1 MTPSPPFAGRSYTN
15 QPGVGLYPTTGTQ
28 SDYAYSRHIANSS
41 LRKTYGYTFE
51 TGPFTGK
58 CRVVLPAGRPD
69 ADQAG
74 RQVGHD
80 RLDAAVHLCHRT
92 HRQPGLQRRHGGAA
106 LRRVRDE
113 LLATTDAG
121 REWIALFE
129 RVQAPLLRAVMADE
143 RLAREAGELL
153 AVTGELLA
161 DNHRVIDGDTVAR
174 AATALRTL
182 DESMPEERAELRAV
196 LARLETATNRR
207 ATEVIDTLLAHGPD
221 NPP

>member
-1 MTPSPPFAGRSYTN
+1 MKRCAGCATR
-15 QPGVGLYPTTGTQ
+15 
-28 SDYAYSRHIANSS
+28 
-41 LRKTYGYTFE
+41 
-51 TGPFTGK
+51 
-58 CRVVLPAGRPD
+58 
-69 ADQAG
+69 
-74 RQVGHD
+74 
-80 RLDAAVHLCHRT
+80 
-92 HRQPGLQRRHGGAA
+92 
-106 LRRVRDE
+106 
-113 LLATTDAG
+113 LLATTPAG

-129 RVQAPLLRAVMADE
+129 RIQAPLLRAVLADE